1 MLVLCRWISALSEE
15 NIIRRTQRCTEDC
28 KEEPE
33 ELVQMCIQR
42 CTYYLINPFAH
53 SISHE
58 PAKSTDENG
67 LLVEN
72 EHLRTRVR
80 LIGPDGLPLVSTET
94 AEHAGATAPI
104 STSSFSETWSAQYRV
119 ELFAA
124 PYIFE
129 RSTVLGTFWT
139 LMVMGSF
146 TLLLW
151 SYAVCV
157 ARNPGNPSLRR
168 NTVLSHG
175 GSTPFIRIASSNSE
189 STIRQRSNSDADS
202 DSDSDGDSDS
212 ETTLTEEQLR
222 QTQLIHTVTV
232 KENGEPRFCLKC
244 NAPKPDRTHH
254 CSSCGICVLKMDHH
268 CPWLNNCVGFNTHKA
283 FLLFLA
289 YTVIY
294 TFCISITILV
304 YYAIH
309 LMYLDITIPLY
320 VEPLFIMMLAGSF
333 SVCLIG
339 FGGFHA
345 YLLLNNLTTIES
357 YESNKFRY
365 AQGNSANLFDLGSK
379 RNFLQVFGNS
389 WPHWFVPTRTSLGD
403 GVKYPINFEAYNLT
417 VH

>member
-80 LIGPDGLPLVSTET
+80 LIGPDGLP
-94 AEHAGATAPI
+94 
-104 STSSFSETWSAQYRV
+104 
-119 ELFAA
+119 
-124 PYIFE
+124 
-129 RSTVLGTFWT
+129 TVLGTFWT

>member
-1 MLVLCRWISALSEE
+1 MFRHKLYKALGT
-15 NIIRRTQRCTEDC
+15 IPVFFT
-28 KEEPE
+28 
-33 ELVQMCIQR
+33 L
-42 CTYYLINPFAH
+42 
-53 SISHE
+53 
-58 PAKSTDENG
+58 G
-67 LLVEN
+67 LL
-72 EHLRTRVR
+72 
-80 LIGPDGLPLVSTET
+80 I
-94 AEHAGATAPI
+94 
-104 STSSFSETWSAQYRV
+104 WSLCGYFK
-119 ELFAA
+119 FAA

-129 RSTVLGTFWT
+129 RGTVLGTFWT
-139 LMVMGSF
+139 IMVVGSF
-146 TLLLW
+146 TMLLW

-168 NTVLSHG
+168 NTVFSHG
-175 GSTPFIRIASSNSE
+175 GSTPFIRVASNNPE

-202 DSDSDGDSDS
+202 NSDDADDSDSDN

-244 NAPKPDRTHH
+244 NVPKPDRTHH
-254 CSSCGICVLKMDHH
+254 CSACGICVLKMDHH
-268 CPWLNNCVGFNTHKA
+268 CPWLNNCVGFNTQKA

-289 YTVIY
+289 YAVLY
-294 TFCISITILV
+294 TLCIAITILV

-320 VEPLFIMMLAGSF
+320 IEPLFIMMLAGSF

-339 FGGFHA
+339 FGGFHV
-345 YLLLNNLTTIES
+345 YLLLNNITTIES

-365 AQGNSANLFDLGSK
+365 AQGSSANLFDLGCK
-379 RNFLQVFGNS
+379 RNFQQVFGNS